1 MKTNSFQN
9 RTSMIK
15 IFACFGALVII
26 TLMSSCAKAK
36 VEGAVKLTNVFISKF
51 AGDKIKITTEGKNLV
66 MISKVGHISEE
77 TKADTAFRN
86 SKIEYLKH
94 DSTIRYVTED
104 LIPLCK
110 EADYEY
116 FVLRYMDTL
125 SSDTMNILIPLE
137 EF

>member
-1 MKTNSFQN
+1 
-9 RTSMIK
+9 MIR
-15 IFACFGALVII
+15 IFACIGMLIVI
-26 TLMSSCAKAK
+26 TLMSSCAKTK
-36 VEGAVKLTNVFISKF
+36 VEGAVQLMNVMSTKY
-51 AGDKIKITTEGKNLV
+51 GDGKIKFKTEGKNVV
-66 MISKVGHISEE
+66 MISKAGHISEE
-77 TKADTAFRN
+77 KKTDADFRN
-86 SKIEYLKH
+86 SKIEFLKN
-94 DSTIRYVTED
+94 DSSFRYMMED

>member
-15 IFACFGALVII
+15 IFACVGALVII

-36 VEGAVKLTNVFISKF
+36 VEGAVQLTNTLLGESGIKF
-51 AGDKIKITTEGKNLV
+51 TTEGKNLV

-77 TKADTAFRN
+77 TKANTDFRN
-86 SKIEYLKH
+86 SKIEYLKN
-94 DSTIRYVTED
+94 DSAFRDVTED
-104 LIPLCK
+104 LIQLCK

-125 SSDTMNILIPLE
+125 LSDTMNILVPIE
-137 EF
+137 EL